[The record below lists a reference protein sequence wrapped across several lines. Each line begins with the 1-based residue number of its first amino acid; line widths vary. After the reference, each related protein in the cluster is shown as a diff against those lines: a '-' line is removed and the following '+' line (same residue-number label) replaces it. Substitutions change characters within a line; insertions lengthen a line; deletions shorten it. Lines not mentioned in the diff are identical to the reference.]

1 MDALEDDEKEPSVYI
16 IAVYG
21 VLSFVFIML
30 IVILLYVACARKYRL
45 NWFEKNLLETA
56 DTKEL
61 AHR

>member
-1 MDALEDDEKEPSVYI
+1 MEDEEKDPSVYI
-16 IAVYG
+16 VALYG

-45 NWFEKNLLETA
+45 NWFEKNLLESA
-56 DTKEL
+56 DSKEL